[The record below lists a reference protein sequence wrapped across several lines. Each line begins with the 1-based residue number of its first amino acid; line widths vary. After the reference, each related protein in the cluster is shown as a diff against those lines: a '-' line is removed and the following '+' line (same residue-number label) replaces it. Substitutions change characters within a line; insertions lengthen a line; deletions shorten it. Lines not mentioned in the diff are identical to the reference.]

1 MSKIGYARISTDDQ
15 SLDLQLDALKLAGC
29 DRIFEEIQSGA
40 KRDRPVLNE
49 CLATLSSGDTLII
62 WKLDR
67 LGRSV
72 KHLIEIVEHLTE
84 QNIQLYSITDGI
96 DVNRQSAMGQLYF
109 NIFAAFAQFERQ
121 LTRERSLEGIKA
133 AKSRGVHC
141 GRPKI
146 AKNKIEAVD
155 QLISIGDTV
164 TSACSKI
171 GIDRV
176 TYYRTKKQQT
186 FATSTTKR
194 NG

>member
-1 MSKIGYARISTDDQ
+1 MAKIGYARISTDDQ

-40 KRDRPVLNE
+40 KRDRPILAE

-72 KHLIEIVEHLTE
+72 KHLIEIVEGLTE